1 MDMRLIN
8 PLSHTQVEILRLVNV
23 GHSNRQIADELG
35 ITVATTKWHLYQV
48 FTKLYVRNRSAAA
61 ARGRQLGLL

>member
-1 MDMRLIN
+1 MDMRLIT
-8 PLSHTQVEILRLVNV
+8 PLSHTQLQILRLVNV

-35 ITVATTKWHLYQV
+35 ITVATTKWHLYHV
-48 FTKLYVRNRSAAA
+48 FSKLYVKNRSAAA